1 MKGTVKTRK
10 AFTTLYEKQEK
21 LEEAIKN
28 VSLENIDEILDLY
41 CECRELE
48 FDLRDA
54 IYCRSEELQDQIS
67 KREIF
72 TIEEIQNIEKIK
84 QRLSDA
90 LRDVEIFSDRLR
102 ELEDEI
108 IKKIPKV
115 KESFKL
121 RTSRYIVEIQNKKIV
136 TLSSVL

>member
-41 CECRELE
+41 CECRDLE

-90 LRDVEIFSDRLR
+90 LQDVEIFSGRLR

>member
-41 CECRELE
+41 CECRDLE

-90 LRDVEIFSDRLR
+90 LQDVEIFSGRLR

-121 RTSRYIVEIQNKKIV
+121 RTSRYIVEIQNEKIV
-136 TLSSVL
+136 TLSAVL

>member
-1 MKGTVKTRK
+1 MKGTVETRK

-41 CECRELE
+41 CECRDLE

-90 LRDVEIFSDRLR
+90 LQDVEIFSGRLR

-121 RTSRYIVEIQNKKIV
+121 RTSRYIVEIQNEKIV
-136 TLSSVL
+136 TLSAVL